1 MKTFLYYALVVLLPA
16 VTFAQKPDS
25 RVRRTPVPPGAA
37 RGSGGI
43 APSPVQNNRPGRANP
58 ATVRATTIPAAEALT
73 KNVTLTWKGTFQ
85 GMTEVD
91 FEMTGVGPKFVSD
104 FAAKKAD
111 PDDSLPPAIFTINA
125 TLTKAA
131 DGYRVTYSVGARI
144 AIPTSTFSRPG
155 GGTSTNIEF
164 RDLVISGTAI
174 VKPGKS
180 LVLSKLNDKELTLEI
195 TETE

>member
-43 APSPVQNNRPGRANP
+43 APSPVQNNRSGRNN
-58 ATVRATTIPAAEALT
+58 PAAEALT

-111 PDDSLPPAIFTINA
+111 PDDSLPPTIFTINA

-131 DGYRVTYSVGARI
+131 DGYRVAYSVGARI